1 MNNKRVI
8 IDRDLE
14 VIIVEIKQ
22 YHTYRNMLEGIPN
35 SRHNKIIL
43 ERPINEA
50 KELFDLQNIHLI
62 EPIITP
68 IEYEGEYPFGKTE
81 SLPEITCLAEL
92 RCYSAFKN
100 ENMDYSGLGLV
111 WFQDDYAF
119 PIEKTIND
127 IIKTIS
133 YRKICEEFS
142 YDDM

>member
-1 MNNKRVI
+1 MNKKRVI

-22 YHTYRNMLEGIPN
+22 FLTYRNMLEGIPN

-43 ERPINEA
+43 ERTINKA
-50 KELFDLQNIHLI
+50 KESFDLQKIHLI
-62 EPIITP
+62 EPVITA

-92 RCYSAFKN
+92 KCNSAFKN
-100 ENMDYSGLGLV
+100 EDMDYSGLGLV

-119 PIEKTIND
+119 PIEKTIAD
-127 IIKTIS
+127 IIKLIP
-133 YRKICEEFS
+133 YRKVCEEFS